1 MIIFA
6 FVKREIW
13 KLGAYVKYPHVVS
26 MINLKGGVGKTTL
39 CVNLAYGLAFFHNFR
54 VLIVDLDPQAN
65 ATQYLISQ
73 QTYRNIYLGS
83 SATKKT
89 IVEVYQES
97 RDSDLTLKRRPLAD
111 PGQYIQR
118 VYTGKDGSLD
128 LLASKLELSLIG
140 FLEGHGHQNDQV
152 RWFIEQVGANYD
164 YVLIDCP
171 PTVSRML
178 MAAFEASQ
186 SFIVPV
192 KPEFLS
198 TIGIP
203 LLDQVLKNLYQ
214 QKIARRAPYLPPS
227 LKPIGIIYTMV
238 NEQLNMTKESMTDL
252 NLAAAKLGYPVFSN
266 TISSSTKYTWSSRQ
280 SLPVFRS
287 EPRSKYAAEISSVV
301 EEFILKAKV

>member
-1 MIIFA
+1 MTLDA
-6 FVKREIW
+6 LACPTLT
-13 KLGAYVKYPHVVS
+13 LGKERVPYPHVVS

-39 CVNLAYGLAFFHNFR
+39 CVNLAYGLAFFHNLR
-54 VLIVDLDPQAN
+54 VLLVDLDPQAN

-73 QTYRNIYLGS
+73 QTYRKIYLGLG
-83 SATKKT
+83 ATKKT

-97 RDSDLTLKRRPLAD
+97 RDSDLTMRRNPLSD
-111 PGQYIQR
+111 PTQYIQR
-118 VYTGKDGSLD
+118 VYSGRTGSLD

-140 FLEGHGHQNDQV
+140 FLEGHGQQNDQV
-152 RWFIEQVGANYD
+152 RWFIEQVGDGYD
-164 YVLIDCP
+164 FVLIDCP

-186 SFIVPV
+186 SFLVPV

-214 QKIARRAPYLPPS
+214 EKIARRAAYLPPA
-227 LKPIGIIYTMV
+227 LRPIGIIYTMV
-238 NEQLNMTKESMTDL
+238 NEQLTMTRESMDEL
-252 NLAAAKLGYPVFSN
+252 NSTAKKLSYPVFENS
-266 TISSSTKYTWSSRQ
+266 ISASTKYTWSSRQ

-287 EPRSKYAAEISSVV
+287 EPRSKYAAEMASVV
-301 EEFILKAKV
+301 EEFISKAKG

>member
-1 MIIFA
+1 MP
-6 FVKREIW
+6 VS
-13 KLGAYVKYPHVVS
+13 YPHVVS

-39 CVNLAYGLAFFHNFR
+39 CVNLAYGLAFFHNLR

-73 QTYRNIYLGS
+73 QTYRKIYVGAD
-83 SATKKT
+83 ATKKT
-89 IVEVYQES
+89 VVEIYQES
-97 RDSDLTLKRRPLAD
+97 RESDLSATDRAPLPD
-111 PGQYIQR
+111 PEKYIQR
-118 VYTGKDGSLD
+118 VYSGKSGFLD

-140 FLEGHGHQNDQV
+140 FMEGYGQQNDQI
-152 RWFIEQVGANYD
+152 RWFIEQVGGNYD

-186 SFIVPV
+186 SFMVPV

-214 QKIARRAPYLPPS
+214 KKIARRAPYLPPVLS
-227 LKPIGIIYTMV
+227 PIGVIYTMV
-238 NEQLNMTKESMTDL
+238 NEQLIMTRESMSDL
-252 NLAAAKLGYPVFSN
+252 NSTAEKLGYPVFQSA
-266 TISSSTKYTWSSRQ
+266 ISASTKYTWSSRQ

-287 EPRSKYAAEISSVV
+287 EPRSKYANEMMAVV
-301 EEFILKAKV
+301 DEFIIKAKAK